1 MSIFEYGQ
9 GFSLNFFEKT
19 LKKKQKILVC
29 GGYWDG
35 RLVLIS
41 TENDNIIEVYNQ
53 HVEAITVIE
62 EDSKENF
69 LITGSKN
76 GECIY
81 WRITPEYKLQVK
93 YIFYDHDDEV
103 KTKSSYFLF

>member
-1 MSIFEYGQ
+1 
-9 GFSLNFFEKT
+9 L
-19 LKKKQKILVC
+19 L
-29 GGYWDG
+29 
-35 RLVLIS
+35 LIS
-41 TENDNIIEVYNQ
+41 TETDNIIEIYNQ
-53 HVEAITVIE
+53 HVETITVIE
-62 EDSKENF
+62 DDPKENF

-103 KTKSSYFLF
+103 KENKCYFSF